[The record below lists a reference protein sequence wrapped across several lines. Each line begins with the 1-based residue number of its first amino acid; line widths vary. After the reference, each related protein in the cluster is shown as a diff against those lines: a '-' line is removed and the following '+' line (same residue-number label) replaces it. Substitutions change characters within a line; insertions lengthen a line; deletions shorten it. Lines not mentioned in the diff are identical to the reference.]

1 MASSVALHS
10 NAALRD
16 DFISTSPPRCWHYV
30 HSNSLSLAPS
40 LSLSLASS
48 TADFLLTQSRQTWS
62 ITSSL
67 TMKQDS
73 EGFAWQREGGEEERA
88 QRLPHRFSFSPVP
101 VNRAA
106 WYHSSASRVCF
117 KKQNKHSRQSPL
129 LAVWYRAKTFAST
142 HSHTRPRPCTLILP
156 HSVTVFLAFYEN
168 LSIFIFTRLF
178 VWQDDASPRDRMK
191 TRLKGESWVGLSAN
205 DITDRRSKG

>member
-1 MASSVALHS
+1 MGK
-10 NAALRD
+10 R
-16 DFISTSPPRCWHYV
+16 
-30 HSNSLSLAPS
+30 SLALPLRSTASVRGLFSGTTQQRGFTRQLHFHIPS
-40 LSLSLASS
+40 TLLTLCTFKFPFTRSIFLSLSLASS
-48 TADFLLTQSRQTWS
+48 TADFLLTHSRQTWS

-117 KKQNKHSRQSPL
+117 KKQNKYSRQSPL
-129 LAVWYRAKTFAST
+129 LAVWYRAKTFART
-142 HSHTRPRPCTLILP
+142 HSHTHTLTHIHA
-156 HSVTVFLAFYEN
+156 HSSFHAQSLCFWH
-168 LSIFIFTRLF
+168 F
-178 VWQDDASPRDRMK
+178 MK
-191 TRLKGESWVGLSAN
+191 TYPFLLS
-205 DITDRRSKG
+205 